1 MAANKA
7 AVDQSDLRNGLQA
20 VKTGQQVN
28 AQGPTVYDLIKSKKK
43 AIENALPDHIGI
55 ERFVNIALTAVANN
69 PQLQLCTEAS
79 LIGGLIQA
87 AQLGLEPNTPLQ
99 MAYLIP
105 YENSKKVGD
114 HWNKV
119 LEAQFQ
125 IGYHGTIHLMW
136 QSGMLADL
144 HWSAWHRNDIFEV
157 HEGTDKKLIH
167 RPELFKARGDVV
179 GYYAVAKTKFGGAPF
194 DFMTVPELVEHGKK
208 FSKGYE
214 KSGNIWQKNFGA
226 AAYKTVLK
234 QVSKYMPKTADREA
248 IRFHKA
254 MMADGTIKHELDK
267 DMTDV
272 HDVTDY
278 SVTDAT
284 DQLEPGE
291 GAMPDELDEAIRR
304 FQEEQ
309 GQ

>member
-1 MAANKA
+1 MAMNKP
-7 AVDQSDLRNGLQA
+7 AVDQNDLRNGLQA
-20 VKTGQQVN
+20 VKTGQAVG
-28 AQGPTVYDLIKSKKK
+28 AQGPTVYDLIKSKRK

-55 ERFVNIALTAVANN
+55 ERFVNIALTAVSSN
-69 PQLQLCTEAS
+69 PKLQLCTEAS
-79 LIGGLIQA
+79 LIGGLMQS

-114 HWNKV
+114 QWIKV

-144 HWSAWHRNDIFEV
+144 HWSAWRKNDDFEV

-167 RPELFKARGDVV
+167 RPQLYKERGEIL

-194 DFMTVPELVEHGKK
+194 DFMTIPELVEHGKK

-214 KSGNIWQKNFGA
+214 KEGNIWQKNFDA
-226 AAYKTVLK
+226 ASFKTVLK

-248 IRFHKA
+248 IKFHKA
-254 MMADGTIKHELDK
+254 MMADETIKHEIDR

-272 HDVTDY
+272 HDITEY
-278 SVTDAT
+278 SVVEDKP
-284 DQLEPGE
+284 Q
-291 GAMPDELDEAIRR
+291 DELSPGALDAALS
-304 FQEEQ
+304 
-309 GQ
+309 